1 MFLLFVHLP
10 GFYGRFGTTR
20 YAIRPPPSRS
30 GVGTHN
36 WAWCGSRQTSGIP
49 NPNAVKMRGRHLLDH
64 EALTCLL
71 VLLFIDEPK
80 LNTTRLHRIL
90 RNLSYHGPTR
100 AWIIQA
106 LLAILQ
112 KTGAE
117 CDASFTGQRK
127 ASGTLATGTPS
138 CVVFSEKCSR
148 NDSSKKSSNVVVINP
163 SGDPNMV
170 TSSKLDGR
178 TTSQP
183 TWLSI
188 SLDAALG
195 CRANVFKICRNTAS
209 PITGSGSNKK
219 HGSSVVAASVH
230 IHPQASPLVC
240 RHVLDTLIS
249 LAKSFPNQFLPQN
262 KAKEA
267 QCANKDATDSDRKA
281 VSELS
286 DTAAKLSSKSS
297 VAHSQQV
304 PCHSQGSGSSPDL
317 DFWEILV
324 RLDSSSSSVRKGKA
338 FQRSHTSHGAATANT
353 DCQPTT
359 FEESPLGQLMTML
372 AHPVIRRSQQ
382 LTDRLLRL
390 LGLVS
395 ISLPD
400 LSLQAPATTAPSATP
415 AVTATPTT
423 AVATVPTVTVTTP
436 AVATTVSTIPAATF
450 AVTTTSTPIAEASPI
465 TPAVTPAVS
474 PSVMST
480 PVVPG
485 LF

>member
-1 MFLLFVHLP
+1 LIVYFAGL
-10 GFYGRFGTTR
+10 YGRFGATR

-30 GVGTHN
+30 GVGAHN
-36 WAWCGSRQTSGIP
+36 WAWGSNRQAQGLP

-80 LNTTRLHRIL
+80 LNTTRLHRVL

-100 AWIIQA
+100 QWIIRA

-117 CDASFTGQRK
+117 CDASFTGQSK
-127 ASGTLATGTPS
+127 IQEPVTAGTPS
-138 CVVFSEKCSR
+138 CIVINEKCSR
-148 NDSSKKSSNVVVINP
+148 TESVKKSGNLISASVEPIT
-163 SGDPNMV
+163 V
-170 TSSKLDGR
+170 TSSKLDSR

-195 CRANVFKICRNTAS
+195 CRANVFKISRNTS
-209 PITGSGSNKK
+209 PMAGSVSNKK
-219 HGSSVVAASVH
+219 HSSAVSTSVH

-249 LAKSFPNQFLPQN
+249 LAKSFPNQFLPQS

-267 QCANKDATDSDRKA
+267 QCANKDGNEDDTKSAA
-281 VSELS
+281 ELS
-286 DTAAKLSSKSS
+286 EASGKSGGKTS
-297 VAHSQQV
+297 ISHSQQM
-304 PCHSQGSGSSPDL
+304 PSHSLSSGSSSDL

-324 RLDSSSSSVRKGKA
+324 RLDSSSTSMRKGKA
-338 FQRSHTSHGAATANT
+338 FQRSHASHGAGVAGN
-353 DCQPTT
+353 DCQPLT

-372 AHPVIRRSQQ
+372 AHPVVRRSQQ

-395 ISLPD
+395 ISLPE
-400 LSLQAPATTAPSATP
+400 LSPSVTIRASTTTAPSA
-415 AVTATPTT
+415 ASANQLTPTT
-423 AVATVPTVTVTTP
+423 AVATMPTVTVTTP
-436 AVATTVSTIPAATF
+436 AVVATVSTIPAATF
-450 AVTTTSTPIAEASPI
+450 AVTTRTTTLAEASPI
-465 TPAVTPAVS
+465 MPAAPAVTPS
-474 PSVMST
+474 PVIA
-480 PVVPG
+480 G
-485 LF
+485 